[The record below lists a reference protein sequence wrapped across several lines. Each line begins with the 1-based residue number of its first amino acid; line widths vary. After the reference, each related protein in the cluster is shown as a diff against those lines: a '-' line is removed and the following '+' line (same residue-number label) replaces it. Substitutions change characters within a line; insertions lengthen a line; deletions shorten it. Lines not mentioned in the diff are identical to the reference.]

1 MTHRV
6 RILLPAVLALVSL
19 AACGTSGLAF
29 AGDERVKVVT
39 PSDRAKVRLPVHI
52 QWRTPGLTRTA
63 DGPYFAVFVDRAP
76 VKPGESLRA
85 VADDTCNRT
94 PGCPDAS
101 YLKDRYV
108 FVTKDTS
115 VTLDA
120 VPKKSGQRVG
130 AADSH
135 DAVIVLVDGKG
146 RRIGEAAYPVQFTVR
161 GR

>member
-1 MTHRV
+1 
-6 RILLPAVLALVSL
+6 LAVCVFSTL
-19 AACGTSGLAF
+19 AACGTGGLAF
-29 AGDERVKVVT
+29 SGDERVKIT
-39 PSDRAKVRLPVHI
+39 APSDRAKVQLPVEI
-52 QWRTPGLTRTA
+52 KWKTPGLKRTD

-76 VKPGESLRA
+76 VQPGQSLRA

-130 AADSH
+130 AEDSH
-135 DAVIVLVDGKG
+135 DAVVVLVDSKG
-146 RRIGEAAYPVQFTVR
+146 RRIGEAAYTVQFALR